1 MWGEGGMGLTCSSFF
16 FTDHTECRCL
26 DFRSC
31 LFFGK
36 YYVQYC
42 SNLLLLEC
50 IVTRLE
56 SD

>member
-1 MWGEGGMGLTCSSFF
+1 MGLTCSSFF

-42 SNLLLLEC
+42 SSLLLLEC